1 MVRFIMLNP
10 ACCKFCQNEFTFH
23 YGQIYYANFRNSYG
37 SAYQIYIP
45 LWLDLLF
52 VSAIGVK
59 IYDYLFTFHYGQIYY
74 IIVIYM
80 NYSKREIYIPLW
92 LDLLQIY
99 LIDVANN
106 DKDLHSTMVRFIIED
121 FIAFQKSK
129 NLFTFHYGQ
138 IYYKSEAITEKLI
151 LKIYIPLWLDLLFQ
165 IIK

>member
-1 MVRFIMLNP
+1 MRKRDLHSTMVRFIMLNP

-59 IYDYLFTFHYGQIYY
+59 IYDYLFTFQYGQIYY

-92 LDLLQIY
+92 LDLLYYRNIHE
-99 LIDVANN
+99 LLEKRN
-106 DKDLHSTMVRFIIED
+106 LHSTMVRFII
-121 FIAFQKSK
+121 
-129 NLFTFHYGQ
+129 
-138 IYYKSEAITEKLI
+138 
-151 LKIYIPLWLDLLFQ
+151 DLSNRCC
-165 IIK
+165 K